1 LPQPRASYCLD
12 MTSRRFLL
20 VLGITAL
27 VAGGVIGSVLLG
39 ESFDADTSPARI
51 VIAVDA
57 GHGGSDPGVVVDD
70 IHEADVNL
78 EIATRLRAH
87 LAEDPR
93 ITVIMTRGQ
102 DLSLSHEQRI
112 AIAERGKAS
121 AYVSIQANAFGSPA
135 AHGIET
141 WVDED
146 QHPGS
151 ASWSLAEV
159 IQGALVSGTGGR
171 DRGVRSMGLYLGK
184 LRCPAV
190 LVEVG
195 FLTNPSERRMLL
207 SAQYQETVAANVAKG
222 ILSMVDA
229 L

>member
-1 LPQPRASYCLD
+1 MQQPRDKYRRG
-12 MTSRRFLL
+12 MRSRRFLL
-20 VLGITAL
+20 VLGIGAL
-27 VAGGVIGSVLLG
+27 VAGGVIGFVLLG
-39 ESFDADTSPARI
+39 EGFDEDAAPTRNVI
-51 VIAVDA
+51 VVDA
-57 GHGGSDPGVVVDD
+57 GHGGRDPGVVVDG

-78 EIATRLRAH
+78 EIARRVCDH

-93 ITVIMTRGQ
+93 VTAIMTRDQ
-102 DLSLSHEQRI
+102 DVSLSHAQRI
-112 AIAERGKAS
+112 AIATRGEAS
-121 AYVSIQANAFGSPA
+121 AYVSIQANAFGSPS

-151 ASWSLAEV
+151 ASWSLAEI
-159 IQGALVSGTGGR
+159 IQGALVSATGGR

-184 LRCPAV
+184 LDCPAV

-195 FLTNPSERRMLL
+195 FLTNPAERRQLL
-207 SAQYQETVAANVAKG
+207 SAECQETLAANVAG
-222 ILSMVDA
+222 SILSTLDT